1 MDCEDL
7 MAYCT
12 SKWLSDILLRN
23 YDSVCAMTLALL
35 LVLVEW
41 RKILD
46 LLYRL
51 RTLYRFFVADAM
63 EISSR
68 DLSVT
73 CGHRFLNGCGNVKA

>member
-12 SKWLSDILLRN
+12 RKWLSDILLRN

-51 RTLYRFFVADAM
+51 RTLYKFFVADAT

-68 DLSVT
+68 DLSVM
-73 CGHRFLNGCGNVKA
+73 CGNWFLNGCGNVKA